1 MPIRISGMISGMDT
15 DAMVKELVSAY
26 QTKTDKYKK
35 AQTKLEWKQD
45 AWKELNSKIYKLYT
59 NMFSRTLSSN
69 YNKKNTGS

>member
-1 MPIRISGMISGMDT
+1 MAIRISGMISGMDT
-15 DAMVKELVSAY
+15 DSMVKELVSAY

-59 NMFSRTLSSN
+59 NMFNRTLSSN
-69 YNKKNTGS
+69 YNLSLIHI